1 MTTPTGRPQRLAERF
16 GTGSVFLVLLYAGIF
31 ALAARDVTDPDVWW
45 HLKTGQLIVE
55 DHAVPRTDPFS
66 FTRQG
71 QRWVTHE
78 WLSELLIYGTYAAGG
93 WAGLIVVFG
102 LLTTATFVFL
112 YLRCAGR
119 PYAAGLVVVWAAF
132 ACRPTWG
139 IRPQT
144 LSMLLASIVLWLLD
158 RREQRRLFWIVP
170 LILLWAN
177 LHAGYALGIALVAL
191 ALVGG
196 WLEGV
201 LGAQPRDDLWT
212 RTLAKVLALSL
223 LVVAVN
229 PNGTRLYLYPF
240 QTLASQAMQ
249 SHIAEWFSPNFHRA
263 EYGPFL
269 FMLLGLLVMA
279 SQAPDTLRPREL
291 PMVCAA
297 AFGALIAVRNI
308 PVFVLIAGPAIASG
322 ASRVFGKLSEPT
334 RVRPRGLALWGV
346 HLAILAGVAA
356 FVYWQ
361 TARVIRRQPATE
373 AGHFP
378 AAAAAF
384 VLGREPPGPILNDYN
399 WGGYLIWRLYPRYRV
414 FIDGRADVYGNA
426 ILSQFSEAYTLQGDW
441 EAPLNGWH
449 IGTVIL
455 PADCPLAVALQTLPS
470 WRVLFRDRISVVM
483 ARQGGGQNARWKA
496 DEAWA
501 VRVPGIPDAR
511 PFSCE
516 VCNKLALL
524 TPSPRY
530 DGAGVALGSHFSF
543 ARR

>member
-16 GTGSVFLVLLYAGIF
+16 GTRSVFLVLLYAGIF

-78 WLSELLIYGTYAAGG
+78 WLSEVLIYGTYAAAG
-93 WAGLIVVFG
+93 WPGLIVVFG
-102 LLTTATFVFL
+102 LLTTASFVFL
-112 YLRCAGR
+112 YLRCAGQ

-158 RREQRRLFWIVP
+158 RREQQLFWIVP

-177 LHAGYALGIALVAL
+177 LHAGYALGIALLGLV
-191 ALVGG
+191 LVGA
-196 WLEGV
+196 WLEDV
-201 LGAQPRDDLWT
+201 LGAQPRDELRT

-229 PNGTRLYLYPF
+229 PNGLRLYLYPF

-249 SHIAEWFSPNFHRA
+249 GHIAEWFSPNFHQA

-269 FMLLGLLVMA
+269 FMLLGLLVVA
-279 SQAPDTLRPREL
+279 SQAPDGLRPREL
-291 PMVCAA
+291 PMMCAA

-308 PVFVLIAGPAIASG
+308 PIFVLVAGPAIASG
-322 ASRVFGKLSEPT
+322 ASRFFGKLSQPA
-334 RVRPRGLALWGV
+334 RVRPRGLALGL
-346 HLAILAGVAA
+346 HLAILAGVGA
-356 FVYWQ
+356 FVYSQ

-373 AGHFP
+373 ARHFP
-378 AAAAAF
+378 AAAASF
-384 VLGREPPGPILNDYN
+384 VLEQQPLGPIFNYYN

-414 FIDGRADVYGNA
+414 FIDGRADVYGDTVMR
-426 ILSQFSEAYTLQGDW
+426 QFSETYALEGDW
-441 EAPLNGWH
+441 ESPLDRWQINA
-449 IGTVIL
+449 VIV
-455 PADCPLAVALQTLPS
+455 PADCPLAAALQTLPS
-470 WRVLFRDRISVVM
+470 WRVLFRDRMSLVM
-483 ARQGGGQNARWKA
+483 ARQEGWQ
-496 DEAWA
+496 
-501 VRVPGIPDAR
+501 DAR
-511 PFSCE
+511 RTGDKAPVLRE
-516 VCNKLALL
+516 PV
-524 TPSPRY
+524 SP
-530 DGAGVALGSHFSF
+530 AQEHFP
-543 ARR
+543 AKYATN